1 MEQKP
6 NNKKELVHNFATD
19 VAEGAKEKAKA
30 ASGWKKW
37 LYVALA
43 IIAGA
48 AAWFTT
54 GCTQLTPAQVQ
65 GVKAAVKAYHEA
77 ITVKPTK

>member
-1 MEQKP
+1 METKP
-6 NNKKELVHNFATD
+6 NKKELVHNFATD
-19 VAEGAKEKAKA
+19 VAEDAKEKAKA
-30 ASGWKKW
+30 ATGWQKW

-54 GCTQLTPAQVQ
+54 SCTQLTPEQIQ
-65 GVKAAVKAYHEA
+65 GVKAAVKAYHDT
-77 ITVKPTK
+77 ISVKPTK